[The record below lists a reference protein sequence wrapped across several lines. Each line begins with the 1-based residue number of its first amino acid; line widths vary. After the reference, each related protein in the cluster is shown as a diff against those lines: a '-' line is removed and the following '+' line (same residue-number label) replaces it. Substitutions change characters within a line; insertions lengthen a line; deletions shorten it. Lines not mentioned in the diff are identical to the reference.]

1 MIFLVQFSLLPDSCQ
16 DPVIDPWAEPQS
28 KRYHSGCWWKSY
40 VRVIG
45 AVSTSNG
52 MSCISNSATDRI
64 YSVVTFVVNVKL
76 SNELRMYLLCQIVST
91 GILLF
96 VRIIHCIIRDFV
108 VHRALRSSLSYPGNP
123 TTLEIIY
130 VQFSTSVRQPVHR
143 RSFIWSPTVLLRSMV
158 VVFCSSLL
166 RIRVPSDSY

>member
-1 MIFLVQFSLLPDSCQ
+1 
-16 DPVIDPWAEPQS
+16 
-28 KRYHSGCWWKSY
+28 
-40 VRVIG
+40 
-45 AVSTSNG
+45 

-64 YSVVTFVVNVKL
+64 HSVVTFVVNVKL

-91 GILLF
+91 GILLV

-130 VQFSTSVRQPVHR
+130 SNSRLPYVNPFTGVRSFGVQRFFFVLWLWYSVRRYFV
-143 RSFIWSPTVLLRSMV
+143 S
-158 VVFCSSLL
+158 VFLQI
-166 RIRVPSDSY
+166 RINEFSVFWWYWK